1 MANDRCDL
9 LRISGEDAVATEGYQ
24 HAGEGIELAEGAGG
38 VQIYRN
44 RRLRP
49 IMRRGERCIIKIL
62 ESSRFVDMVGV
73 TGSIPVAPTT
83 DIKRLA

>member
-24 HAGEGIELAEGAGG
+24 HAGEGIEPAEGLVGCKFIETAACAT
-38 VQIYRN
+38 
-44 RRLRP
+44 
-49 IMRRGERCIIKIL
+49 MRRGERCIIKIL

-73 TGSIPVAPTT
+73 TGSIPVAPTS